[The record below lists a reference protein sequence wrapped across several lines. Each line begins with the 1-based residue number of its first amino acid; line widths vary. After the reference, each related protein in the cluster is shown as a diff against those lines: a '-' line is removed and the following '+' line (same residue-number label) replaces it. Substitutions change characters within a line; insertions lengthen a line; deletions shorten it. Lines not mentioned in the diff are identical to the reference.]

1 MHLVWWRKW
10 KINKMFQALS
20 LNVKIL
26 LLSLV
31 LALVASTSG
40 SLCYKW
46 QENKY
51 ENLLT
56 QQTSASDKVLSAV
69 KDAAA
74 AQVAEQLA
82 QRQIDEQVQAAKD
95 VTNLKERASAL
106 KENDRLGKLVDAGK
120 RLHVSAKCPNSGSS
134 NDVSKTPANTGLDVG
149 TTVELST
156 TAGRNVLAIRAGII
170 KDQAALKAFQG
181 AANK

>member
-1 MHLVWWRKW
+1 
-10 KINKMFQALS
+10 MFQALS
-20 LNVKIL
+20 LNVKTVL
-26 LLSLV
+26 LLLMVTFASL
-31 LALVASTSG
+31 ASSTAA
-40 SLCYKW
+40 YKW

-56 QQTSASDKVLSAV
+56 QQASANDKALKVV
-69 KDAAA
+69 NDAAA
-74 AQVAEQLA
+74 AQVADQLK
-82 QRQIDEQVQAAKD
+82 QRLAAEETQAAKD
-95 VTNLKERASAL
+95 KINLKDRADAL

-134 NDVSKTPANTGLDVG
+134 NDVSKTTANTGLDVG

-170 KDQAALKAFQG
+170 KDQAALKAFQD